1 MADWQAFATSFL
13 TGVAE
18 DINKRKDKAEDYE
31 TQQRDLAERNKAVMS
46 KRKTVADAVRGKAAK
61 LRGMGVSEEV
71 IRTAM
76 SSGPTGL
83 TDLERHMNEAVTTHG
98 PEAVKKN
105 ADVFAS
111 VDVDPAVLRMGGDDA
126 LTMDEYINQSFGM
139 ASSTPGSVEVDKGT
153 VWDRMLGRNARERV
167 KAELDQEMTDLG
179 YSIYDINE
187 AAAQSEYESLAPGS
201 YVNFGTRKTFTVDN
215 KAREMEYLRSQI
227 NTMKA
232 GNSDYKAL
240 EAEEASLLEQAS
252 NAESRGDTE
261 GAEKYNQELAVVRAK
276 RLRMDQQFI
285 GDHVL
290 QMGENYGDGSYQKIM
305 GPAIDAILGQQG
317 WTASLFGQEPETEG
331 EGTGKRKQPTPL
343 VVGVDKDVE
352 VAAEVGKIESP
363 DIWGGTPMTVVV
375 GKDGEERIRLDDNV
389 VLSVGG
395 ANRYYG
401 KGDLIDAK
409 DSALII
415 ANAEITPTESVAP
428 TGPTTRPTS
437 NRVRRSIETGMAS
450 EDYTVGVDP
459 MADRL
464 LSDNGDAIVEYAKQ
478 EGIDNGASDEELTQ
492 ILSEWAVANNE
503 ELPVDKTTLLKGMRY
518 GLEPAAEEEQTDEVA
533 TDEPVPTPSVQ
544 TDQVEA
550 DATTDRILKTNGRQ
564 IVALAEK
571 EGLTEESTDEEIV
584 QILSEWAVANKETL
598 PFDKEALVYGIR
610 FGLGL

>member
-13 TGVAE
+13 TGVAS

-31 TQQRDLAERNKAVMS
+31 TQQRDLAERNKAIMS
-46 KRKTVADAVRGKAAK
+46 KRKTVSNAVKSKTAK
-61 LRGMGVSEEV
+61 LRDMGVSEEV
-71 IRTAM
+71 IRTAI

-83 TDLERHMNEAVTTHG
+83 TDLEKHMDTAVTTHG
-98 PEAVKKN
+98 REAVKKN

-111 VDVDPAVLRMGGDDA
+111 VDVDPTVLRMRGEDA

-139 ASSTPGSVEVDKGT
+139 AAPTPGSVEAGKGT
-153 VWDRMLGRNARERV
+153 VWDRMLGRGARERV

-201 YVNFGTRKTFTVDN
+201 FVNFGTRKTFTVDN

-232 GNSDYKAL
+232 GNSEYKAL
-240 EAEEASLLEQAS
+240 ETKEASLMEALAT
-252 NAESRGDTE
+252 AEAAGRKDE
-261 GAEKYNQELAVVRAK
+261 AAEKRAELAVVQGK
-276 RLRMDQQFI
+276 KSRMDQQFI

-290 QMGENYGDGSYQKIM
+290 QMGENFGDGSYQKIM

-317 WTASLFGQEPETEG
+317 WTASLFGQEPETDDK
-331 EGTGKRKQPTPL
+331 GTVNRVKQETPII
-343 VVGVDKDVE
+343 VGTTNVE
-352 VAAEVGKIESP
+352 VEAEVGKIES
-363 DIWGGTPMTVVV
+363 DDVWGGTPMTVVV
-375 GKDGEERIRLDDNV
+375 GKDGNEYVRVDDNV
-389 VLSVGG
+389 RVS
-395 ANRYYG
+395 ANGVDKVYR
-401 KGDLIDAK
+401 KGDLIDAEA
-409 DSALII
+409 SQII
-415 ANAEITPTESVAP
+415 IGNAGVAPVESVAP

-437 NRVRRSIETGMAS
+437 NRVKRSIEAGMAG

-464 LSDNGDAIVEYAKQ
+464 LSDNGDAIIAYAEQ

-518 GLEPAAEEEQTDEVA
+518 GLEPATEEEQTDEA
-533 TDEPVPTPSVQ
+533 TSTEPAATTSVE

>member
-31 TQQRDLAERNKAVMS
+31 TKQRDLAERNKAIMS
-46 KRKTVADAVRGKAAK
+46 KRKTVTDAVRGKAAK

-83 TDLERHMNEAVTTHG
+83 VDLERHIDKSVAEHG
-98 PEAVKKN
+98 LEAVKQN

-139 ASSTPGSVEVDKGT
+139 ASSTPGSVEADKGT
-153 VWDRMLGRNARERV
+153 VWDRMLGRGARERV

-240 EAEEASLLEQAS
+240 EAKEASLLEQAS
-252 NAESRGDTE
+252 NAEARGDE
-261 GAEKYNQELAVVRAK
+261 ENAEKYRQELAVVKGK

-290 QMGENYGDGSYQKIM
+290 QMGENYGDGSYQEIM

-317 WTASLFGQEPETEG
+317 WTASLFGQEPTTGTKPTIRQET
-331 EGTGKRKQPTPL
+331 PMM
-343 VVGVDKDVE
+343 VDTTNVE
-352 VAAEVGKIESP
+352 VEAEVGKIES
-363 DIWGGTPMTVVV
+363 DDVWGGTPMTVVV
-375 GKDGEERIRLDDNV
+375 GKDGEEYVRVDDNV
-389 VLSVGG
+389 RVS
-395 ANRYYG
+395 ANGVDKVYR
-401 KGDLIDAK
+401 KGDLIDAEASK
-409 DSALII
+409 III
-415 ANAEITPTESVAP
+415 ANAGVTPTESVAP

-518 GLEPAAEEEQTDEVA
+518 GLEPAAEEGQTDEVA
-533 TDEPVPTPSVQ
+533 TDEPAATPSVQ
-544 TDQVEA
+544 ADQIEA

>member
-13 TGVAE
+13 TGVAS

-31 TQQRDLAERNKAVMS
+31 TQQRDLAERNKAIMS
-46 KRKTVADAVRGKAAK
+46 KRKTVTDAVRGKAAK

-83 TDLERHMNEAVTTHG
+83 VDLERHIDKSVAEHG
-98 PEAVKKN
+98 LEAVKKN

-111 VDVDPAVLRMGGDDA
+111 VDVDPSVLRMQGDDA

-139 ASSTPGSVEVDKGT
+139 ASSTPGSVEADKGT
-153 VWDRMLGRNARERV
+153 VWDRMLGRGARERV

-240 EAEEASLLEQAS
+240 EAKEASLLEQAS
-252 NAESRGDTE
+252 NAEARGDE
-261 GAEKYNQELAVVRAK
+261 KNAEKYRQELAVVKGK
-276 RLRMDQQFI
+276 RLSMDKQFI
-285 GDHVL
+285 GEHVL
-290 QMGENYGDGSYQKIM
+290 QMGENYGDGSYQEIM

-317 WTASLFGQEPETEG
+317 WTASLFGQESDTGTRPTIRKET
-331 EGTGKRKQPTPL
+331 PMM
-343 VVGVDKDVE
+343 VDTTNVE
-352 VAAEVGKIESP
+352 VEAEVGKIES
-363 DIWGGTPMTVVV
+363 DDVWGGTPMTVVV
-375 GKDGEERIRLDDNV
+375 GKDGKEYVRVDDNV
-389 VLSVGG
+389 RVS
-395 ANRYYG
+395 ANGVDKVYR
-401 KGDLIDAK
+401 KGDLIDAYA
-409 DSALII
+409 SEIII
-415 ANAEITPTESVAP
+415 ANAGVTPTESVAP

-518 GLEPAAEEEQTDEVA
+518 GLEPAAEEEQTDEVT
-533 TDEPVPTPSVQ
+533 TDEPAATPSVQ
-544 TDQVEA
+544 TDQIEA

>member
-13 TGVAE
+13 TGAAE
-18 DINKRKDKAEDYE
+18 GINKRKDKAEDYE
-31 TQQRDLAERNKAVMS
+31 DKQRDLAERNKAVMS

-71 IRTAM
+71 IRTAVA
-76 SSGPTGL
+76 SGPTGL
-83 TDLERHMNEAVTTHG
+83 TDLERHMNEAVTVHG

-111 VDVDPAVLRMGGDDA
+111 VDVDPAVLRMQGEDA
-126 LTMDEYINQSFGM
+126 LTLDAYINQSFGM
-139 ASSTPGSVEVDKGT
+139 ATPTPGSVDAGKGT
-153 VWDRMLGRNARERV
+153 VWDRMLGRGARERV
-167 KAELDQEMTDLG
+167 KTELDQEMTDLG

-187 AAAQSEYESLAPGS
+187 AAAQAEYESLAPGS

-232 GNSDYKAL
+232 GNSDYKVL
-240 EAEEASLLEQAS
+240 EAKEASLLAQAT
-252 NAESRGDTE
+252 NAEDRGDTE

-290 QMGENYGDGSYQKIM
+290 QMGENYGDGSYQKLM
-305 GPAIDAILGQQG
+305 GPAIDAILGQPG
-317 WTASLFGQEPETEG
+317 WTASLFGQESETEE
-331 EGTGKRKQPTPL
+331 EGTGERKQATPL
-343 VVGVDKDVE
+343 VVGLDKGVE

-415 ANAEITPTESVAP
+415 ANAEVIPTESVAP

-459 MADRL
+459 VADRL

-492 ILSEWAVANNE
+492 ILSEWAAANNE

-533 TDEPVPTPSVQ
+533 TDEPAATPSVQ
-544 TDQVEA
+544 ADQIEA